1 MQATAEIKILVVD
14 DREDNLI
21 SIETILEQEDYTII
35 KANSGRAALK
45 ILLQQHDFSL
55 ILMDVQMPGMN
66 GFETA
71 ALIYERDKL
80 KNIPIIFIT
89 AHSHDDEFI
98 FKGYKTGG
106 ADYIYKPINP
116 ELLKLKVGVFV
127 DLYRKN
133 NQLMQHERQLI
144 AANAALQKEIEDRK
158 ISEEKIRVLN
168 DQLVKNNSHLKTVNE
183 ELDRFAFVASH
194 DLQEPLRKIMI
205 FGDML
210 AKDGIK
216 NEDESRYIK
225 KILDSSKR
233 MQQFINDLLQFSR
246 HHISETDFTD
256 ISLVSIVN
264 EVVGDF
270 EINIKETNAQ
280 ITVGELPVI
289 NVIPGLVRQLFY
301 NLISNSLKFRKS
313 DLAPTINIYAEKTK
327 LLSVVNNRPLGGNTT
342 FYTICI
348 ADNGIGFDEKY
359 SDEIFGVFKRLHAYH
374 EFEGTGIGLSICK
387 KIVEK
392 HNGFITARGKP
403 GEGSLFTIGLPEKQ
417 PAVISR

>member
-1 MQATAEIKILVVD
+1 LQPAPGIKILVVD
-14 DREDNLI
+14 DRDDNLF
-21 SIETILEQEDYTII
+21 SIETILERDDYVIV

-45 ILLQQHDFSL
+45 ILLQQQDFSL

-66 GFETA
+66 GLETA

-89 AHSHDDEFI
+89 AHSQDEQYM

-106 ADYIYKPINP
+106 VDYIYKPINP

-127 DLYRKN
+127 ELYRKN
-133 NQLMQHERQLI
+133 LQLMLHEKQLI
-144 AANAALQKEIEDRK
+144 ASNAHLQKEIEERK
-158 ISEEKIRVLN
+158 ISEEKVKALN
-168 DQLVKNNSHLKTVNE
+168 EQLTQNNGYLKAVNE

-205 FGDML
+205 FGDLL
-210 AKDGIK
+210 AKTSVVNMEEG
-216 NEDESRYIK
+216 RYVK

-246 HHISETDFTD
+246 HHVNEKDFAET
-256 ISLVSIVN
+256 SLTQIVK

-270 EINIKETNAQ
+270 EIHIQETNAQ
-280 ITVGELPVI
+280 INMDELPV
-289 NVIPGLVRQLFY
+289 VEAIPGLVRQLFY
-301 NLISNSLKFRKS
+301 NLIANALKFRKK
-313 DLAPTINIYAEKTK
+313 DLAPSIHIYAEPPN
-327 LLSVVNNRPLGGNTT
+327 LLPKNKMP
-342 FYTICI
+342 YHTIHI

-359 SDEIFGVFKRLHAYH
+359 ADEIFGVFKRLHAYH

-392 HNGFITARGKP
+392 HNGFISAKGKV
-403 GEGSLFTIGLPEKQ
+403 GEGAVFTIQLPHTH
-417 PAVISR
+417 AVLH